1 MKNVWKV
8 LGILSVLAATT
19 AHADFGYVDF
29 SRVLQNS
36 SRAKQEEKSLQAL
49 QKELEDQ
56 VTKVEKEI
64 TQLAERLQD
73 PDYIDSLSQEAEQE
87 QKARLRMMTEDRM
100 RLIQQVTQRFQQ
112 AQQQILQT
120 LGGMVAQ
127 ASAEVAKT
135 KRLNGVLNREAF
147 FFADPAMDCTDAV
160 TTLLDKQAK

>member
-8 LGILSVLAATT
+8 LGILSILAGTS

-29 SRVLQNS
+29 SRILQNS

-56 VTKVEKEI
+56 VTKVEKEL
-64 TQLAERLQD
+64 TTLAERLQD

-87 QKARLRMMTEDRM
+87 QRGRLRMMSEERM
-100 RLIQQVTQRFQQ
+100 RLIQQVSQRFQQ
-112 AQQQILQT
+112 AQQQVLQS
-120 LGGMVAQ
+120 LGGLVAQ

-135 KRLNGVLNREAF
+135 KRLSGVLNREAF
-147 FFADPAMDCTDAV
+147 FFADSSMDCTDAV
-160 TTLLDKQAK
+160 MNLLDKQAK